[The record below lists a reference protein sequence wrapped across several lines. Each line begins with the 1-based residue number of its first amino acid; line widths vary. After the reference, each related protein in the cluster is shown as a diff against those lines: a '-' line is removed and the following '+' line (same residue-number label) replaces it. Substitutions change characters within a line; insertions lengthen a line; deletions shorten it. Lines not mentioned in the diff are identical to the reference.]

1 MTVKITLL
9 FQDATN
15 VGQPSNPNKRIGGWS
30 ESFYSPQ
37 PTAAGAIPAV
47 LGTGQF
53 TKGLAGYR
61 ATLLP
66 QGGAIVGQA
75 FPVVAPAI
83 VPAPSLNSGFPWSSF
98 TKTPHGSVLL
108 CKGSL

>member
-47 LGTGQF
+47 LGTGPF

-66 QGGAIVGQA
+66 QGGGLFRPH
-75 FPVVAPAI
+75 FPDVAPALG
-83 VPAPSLNSGFPWSSF
+83 PPPTLNS
-98 TKTPHGSVLL
+98 SVPRAHFSPPPR
-108 CKGSL
+108 GA

>member
-15 VGQPSNPNKRIGGWS
+15 VGPPSNPNKRIGGWS

-37 PTAAGAIPAV
+37 PTAAGAIPAG

-66 QGGAIVGQA
+66 QGGGLVGP
-75 FPVVAPAI
+75 PVPILAPA
-83 VPAPSLNSGFPWSSF
+83 VRPSPSPQFAWPAAHLRP
-98 TKTPHGSVLL
+98 TPQSAALF
-108 CKGSL
+108 